1 MKHIYSK
8 DIVGARKARLI
19 DAFGAVKRRGIAP
32 KLAAVICAADP
43 AVASYVSVKK
53 KHTEEVGGSF
63 EVVDLSAAGACADAA
78 NGMKALCV
86 RPDVHG
92 VILVMSSKPKFDE
105 IELTNLI
112 PANKDVDG
120 LSAANLGALVQN
132 DPHQFFIA
140 PATPRACIVLAES
153 ETELKGKHVV
163 VIGRGRTVGRPLA
176 NMLISAGATVTVCHS
191 GTRDIPRITR
201 SAEVIFVATGKTAS
215 TSERNISRTG
225 RSIIDAGI
233 GFIDGKLAGD
243 VDIAS
248 LADLDVRI
256 TPVPGGVGPLTSVLI
271 LENLLK
277 LIEIQGEKERLKLAT
292 ALQLS

>member
-8 DIVGARKARLI
+8 DIVSARKARLVE
-19 DAFGAVKRRGIAP
+19 AFGAVKRRGIAP

-63 EVVDLSAAGACADAA
+63 EIVDLSAAGACADAA

-132 DPHQFFIA
+132 DPRQFFMA
-140 PATPRACIVLAES
+140 PATPRACIVLAELQ
-153 ETELKGKHVV
+153 TELKGKHVV

-191 GTRDIPRITR
+191 LSKDIPQIAR
-201 SAEVIFVATGKTAS
+201 SAEIVFVATGRPCYFGK
-215 TSERNISRTG
+215 EYFKDG
-225 RSIIDAGI
+225 QVIIDAGI

-248 LADLDVRI
+248 LAHLDVRI

-277 LIEIQGEKERLKLAT
+277 LIEIQGAKERLEFAP
-292 ALQLS
+292 ALQSS

>member
-8 DIVGARKARLI
+8 DIVASRKARLI
-19 DAFGAVKRRGIAP
+19 DAFAEMKARGITP
-32 KLAAVICAADP
+32 RLAAVVCTADP
-43 AVASYVSVKK
+43 AVASYVSVKR

-63 EVVDLSAAGACADAA
+63 EVLDLSAAGAYA
-78 NGMKALCV
+78 NLENRVKALCA

-132 DPHQFFIA
+132 DPHQFFMA

-191 GTRDIPRITR
+191 ETWDIPRITR
-201 SAEVIFVATGKTAS
+201 SAEVIFVATGKPRHFGKEYFAD
-215 TSERNISRTG
+215 G
-225 RSIIDAGI
+225 QVVIDAGI

-248 LADLDVRI
+248 LSDLDVRI

-277 LIEIQGEKERLKLAT
+277 LIEIQGEKERLKLAA

>member
-8 DIVGARKARLI
+8 DIVASRKARLI
-19 DAFGAVKRRGIAP
+19 DAFAEMKARGITP
-32 KLAAVICAADP
+32 RLAAVVCTADP
-43 AVASYVSVKK
+43 AVASYVSVKR

-63 EVVDLSAAGACADAA
+63 EVLDLSAAGAYA
-78 NGMKALCV
+78 NLENRVKALCA

-132 DPHQFFIA
+132 DPHQFFMA

-191 GTRDIPRITR
+191 ETRDIPRITR
-201 SAEVIFVATGKTAS
+201 SAEVIFVATGKPRHFGKEYFAD
-215 TSERNISRTG
+215 G
-225 RSIIDAGI
+225 QVVIDAGI

-248 LADLDVRI
+248 LSDLDVRI

-277 LIEIQGEKERLKLAT
+277 LIEIQGEKERLKLAA

>member
-8 DIVGARKARLI
+8 DIVSARKARLVE
-19 DAFGAVKRRGIAP
+19 AFGAVKRRGIAP
-32 KLAAVICAADP
+32 KLAAVIRAADP

-63 EVVDLSAAGACADAA
+63 EIVDLSAAGACADVAS
-78 NGMKALCV
+78 GMKALCV

-120 LSAANLGALVQN
+120 LSAANLGVLVQN
-132 DPHQFFIA
+132 DPRQFFMA

-153 ETELKGKHVV
+153 QTELKGKHVV

-191 GTRDIPRITR
+191 LSKDIPQIAR
-201 SAEVIFVATGKTAS
+201 SAEIVFVATGRPRYFGK
-215 TSERNISRTG
+215 EYFKDG
-225 RSIIDAGI
+225 QVIIDAGI

-248 LADLDVRI
+248 LAHLDVRI

-277 LIEIQGEKERLKLAT
+277 LIEIQGAKERMEFAPT
-292 ALQLS
+292 LQSS

>member
-8 DIVGARKARLI
+8 DIVSARKARLVE
-19 DAFGAVKRRGIAP
+19 AFGAVKRRGIAP

-63 EVVDLSAAGACADAA
+63 EIVDLSAAGACADVAS
-78 NGMKALCV
+78 GMKALCV

-132 DPHQFFIA
+132 DPRQFFMA

-153 ETELKGKHVV
+153 
-163 VIGRGRTVGRPLA
+163 
-176 NMLISAGATVTVCHS
+176 
-191 GTRDIPRITR
+191 RDRI
-201 SAEVIFVATGKTAS
+201 EGKTRRCDRQRAH
-215 TSERNISRTG
+215 G
-225 RSIIDAGI
+225 RKAAREHADQRRRDGHRLSLLEQGYSANRAI
-233 GFIDGKLAGD
+233 G
-243 VDIAS
+243 
-248 LADLDVRI
+248 
-256 TPVPGGVGPLTSVLI
+256 
-271 LENLLK
+271 
-277 LIEIQGEKERLKLAT
+277 
-292 ALQLS
+292 